1 MINKESNILIVGLG
15 LIGGC
20 YAMKLSS
27 LGYKVYAIDID
38 KDALEYAKNHNIISN
53 ELISDEELIIKADY
67 IILCLYPLANIEFI
81 KTYKNKIK
89 PSCIIS
95 DVSGIKSNYVEIIQN
110 EISNEFISMHPM
122 AGKEK
127 SGVYYSDPSIFL
139 KANMLIIKTDKNTFE
154 GINFAIELTSLLEF
168 NHYEILTISEHDE
181 IVSFLSQLPH
191 AIAVALMTS
200 HNNDSLSK
208 FTGDSFNDLTR
219 IAKINENLWSE
230 LFILNKENL
239 INNIDSFINS
249 LNEIKDNIQKE
260 NINELKNIFK
270 ESTKR
275 RKAFEK

>member
-1 MINKESNILIVGLG
+1 MINKGSNILIVGLG

-38 KDALEYAKNHNIISN
+38 KDALEYARNHNIISN
-53 ELISDEELIIKADY
+53 ELIGDEELIIKADY

-154 GINFAIELTSLLEF
+154 GINFAIELTRLLEF

-260 NINELKNIFK
+260 NINELKKIFK

>member
-27 LGYKVYAIDID
+27 LGYKVNAIDID

-260 NINELKNIFK
+260 NINELKKIFK

>member
-38 KDALEYAKNHNIISN
+38 KDALEYARNHNIISN

-154 GINFAIELTSLLEF
+154 GINFAIELTRLLEF

-191 AIAVALMTS
+191 AIAVSLMTS

-260 NINELKNIFK
+260 NINELKKIFK